1 MKHFGQLAAV
11 VMLGTSVLLGGCNG
25 SSSSSTGSAANNAN
39 LNLYVSDTPMDSAAH
54 VNIVFTGVQIQG
66 GYANGMMGSGTTTPI
81 TFNFASPK
89 NIDLMAQQG
98 GNSAALLMNAAIP
111 AGHYQWV
118 RLMVDPAQCTITL
131 SDGSV
136 HPLVIPSG
144 AQTGLKLV
152 SGFDVATGGSTD
164 FTIDFNLRQAVTMSH
179 GGYMMRPAMRM
190 MNNIQVGSLNGSVSN
205 TFTIGT
211 TAISDPACSP
221 AVYIYSGS
229 GVTPVDINTTSTIQP
244 VTTESLTLN
253 NTTGNYDYKA
263 GFLATGSYTLAVT
276 CAAADDP
283 STADSLTFSATKT
296 ATVSSN
302 QTTTVN
308 FP

>member
-1 MKHFGQLAAV
+1 MKHLGQLAAV
-11 VMLGTSVLLGGCNG
+11 IMLGASVLLSGCNG
-25 SSSSSTGSAANNAN
+25 SGSTSTANNAT
-39 LNLYVSDTPMDSAAH
+39 LNLYVADTPMDNAAH

-66 GYANGMMGSGTTTPI
+66 GYANPGGMMGSPATGPI
-81 TFNFASPK
+81 TFNFATPK
-89 NIDLMAQQG
+89 DIDLMAQQG
-98 GNSAALLMNAAIP
+98 SNSAALLMNAAIP

-118 RLMVDPAQCTITL
+118 RLMIDPAQCTITL

-136 HPLVIPSG
+136 HPLTIPSG

-152 SGFDVATGGSTD
+152 SGFDVAMGGSAD
-164 FTIDFNLRQAVTMSH
+164 FTIDFNLRQAVTLAN

-190 MNNIQVGSLNGSVSN
+190 MNNIQVGSLSGSVSN
-205 TFTIGT
+205 TFTIGA
-211 TAISDPACSP
+211 TAVSDPACSP

-229 GVTPVDINTTSTIQP
+229 GVTPVDINTTSAVQP

-253 NTTGNYDYKA
+253 NTTGNYDYRA
-263 GFLATGSYTLAVT
+263 GFLPAGTYTLAVT

-283 STADSLTFSATKT
+283 STADSLTFSDSKT
-296 ATVSSN
+296 VTVTSS